1 MLPTF
6 RWGNS
11 SDRDGDALTYG
22 VAIYRNAALT
32 DLLAQVTSLAPDA
45 SDTTSWTAVL
55 PLVNHTRYY
64 WRATATDATG
74 AQTSTAARS
83 FIVNT
88 GNTAP
93 SAPVIA
99 SPAAGGQATTA
110 AVALTISNSTDGEA
124 DLLTYV
130 FELDTVN
137 FFDSGNR
144 RPTRTLATRPARRTR
159 RTSTSA
165 VTR

>member
-22 VAIYRNAALT
+22 VAIYRDAALT

-45 SDTTSWTAVL
+45 SGTTSWTAVL

-74 AQTSTAARS
+74 AQISTAAHS
-83 FIVNT
+83 FIV
-88 GNTAP
+88 NTAP